1 MINFNHNLLID
12 LVKNKISNDQFAIR
26 TIGVGAT
33 IDAINITEING
44 FGSQRPRYFES
55 VSAKQRPGTGI
66 ARFGALCDCLRLVQ
80 A

>member
-1 MINFNHNLLID
+1 MMNFNHDLLID

-44 FGSQRPRYFES
+44 FGSQRPRYFYKKISENLS
-55 VSAKQRPGTGI
+55 FLNTR
-66 ARFGALCDCLRLVQ
+66 
-80 A
+80 